1 MIGKRQ
7 MMGKTEIN
15 IIEYFKSAQLETDVG
30 EFSYVEMLG
39 QGGNTKVLS
48 FKKGEDNFAVKFIPH
63 TDKGKLNR
71 FKDEYF
77 CAIQINTHENIAH
90 LYHFDS
96 IKIEEENFSIIIMK
110 QYASSLKKLGTISKA
125 TDDEKALLGWKL
137 MNALVTG
144 LNHLHQNAIIHRDIK
159 PENIFFDSDKDTFVI
174 GDLGI
179 ANFSKDFPKEALT
192 VVGERLS
199 NYLYSPPDQ
208 VSPKDK
214 PNPTWD
220 IYALGQVLSWY
231 LYDLTIRGDG
241 RETYSGANADL
252 KILDKI
258 IHRCV
263 QNDPLRRFS
272 TIIELKEAEKSLRY
286 PKRDI
291 FERLYDLDHAFKS
304 SIPKIEEF
312 YETDSQVEINRFLE
326 NFSKNCD
333 LEEFW
338 WIDSDGGDSTLEAIA
353 RLDNG
358 RWLLH
363 HYREVRISKI
373 ICYKHTGMWKS
384 FFILLTEK
392 DDLFEFVD
400 FDEKPVQHPDAT
412 EWPTDYAILFNDKYM
427 LPSEFRN
434 GHYEH
439 NGVVLPVLNGQTSE
453 RQRMLQ
459 KDVFMIVPRGTGPD
473 RVPWHENKAFLK
485 SILEQESLTLKE
497 LHQFHNL
504 STKYTS
510 DEILYKL

>member
-1 MIGKRQ
+1 MKGKA
-7 MMGKTEIN
+7 EIN
-15 IIEYFKSAQLETDVG
+15 IIEYFKTAQLETDVG

-77 CAIQINTHENIAH
+77 CAIQINMHENIAH
-90 LYHFDS
+90 LYLFDS
-96 IKIEEENFSIIIMK
+96 IKIEEEDFSIIIMK

-125 TDDEKALLGWKL
+125 TDDEKALLGLKL
-137 MNALVTG
+137 MNALANG

-159 PENIFFDSDKDTFVI
+159 PENIFFDSDNDIFVI

-208 VSPKDK
+208 VSLKDK

-241 RETYSGANADL
+241 REAYSGANADL

-272 TIIELKEAEKSLRY
+272 TISELRECVFLVKNPPKIIAKKPPITV
-286 PKRDI
+286 PKRP
-291 FERLYDLDHAFKS
+291 LKLS
-304 SIPKIEEF
+304 S
-312 YETDSQVEINRFLE
+312 
-326 NFSKNCD
+326 
-333 LEEFW
+333 
-338 WIDSDGGDSTLEAIA
+338 
-353 RLDNG
+353 
-358 RWLLH
+358 
-363 HYREVRISKI
+363 
-373 ICYKHTGMWKS
+373 
-384 FFILLTEK
+384 
-392 DDLFEFVD
+392 
-400 FDEKPVQHPDAT
+400 
-412 EWPTDYAILFNDKYM
+412 
-427 LPSEFRN
+427 
-434 GHYEH
+434 
-439 NGVVLPVLNGQTSE
+439 
-453 RQRMLQ
+453 
-459 KDVFMIVPRGTGPD
+459 
-473 RVPWHENKAFLK
+473 
-485 SILEQESLTLKE
+485 
-497 LHQFHNL
+497 
-504 STKYTS
+504 
-510 DEILYKL
+510 